1 MASLG
6 FWILDH
12 AVTQTKHTLNS
23 FQSPM
28 NPNSFQS
35 PNVTTMVH
43 NDLSK
48 ATVFEKKISFHKL
61 QKHSINPSLVERM
74 KSTEQLIYRIYQ

>member
-12 AVTQTKHTLNS
+12 AVMQTKHTLNS
-23 FQSPM
+23 FQSP
-28 NPNSFQS
+28 S
-35 PNVTTMVH
+35 VTTMVH

-48 ATVFEKKISFHKL
+48 ACIREKKISFHKL